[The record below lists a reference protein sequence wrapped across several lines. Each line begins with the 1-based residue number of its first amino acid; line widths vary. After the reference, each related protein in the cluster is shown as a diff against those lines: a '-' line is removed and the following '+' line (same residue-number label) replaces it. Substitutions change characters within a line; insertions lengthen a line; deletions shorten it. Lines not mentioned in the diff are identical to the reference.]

1 MKPKPNFTPNDLFR
15 AHFDQILNPDH
26 PLLILAS
33 RIDWNKFDKEIAS
46 CFHDQIG
53 RPGINIR
60 IMVALLYLKATY
72 NLSDEQLLER
82 WLENPYW
89 QAFCGF
95 THFQHELPV
104 DPSSLSRWR
113 KRVKPE
119 RIEFLLKVI
128 IETAIEMKAISKADL
143 KQVNVDTTVQEK
155 AICFPTDSRLYQKA
169 RLLLVR
175 RARQLGIK
183 LHETFHKEGREAL
196 IKQAKYSHAKQFKR
210 AAKEEKKLWI
220 LLGRIVRVL
229 EKKAIDKETGQMQ
242 DEKLRT
248 LLEMS
253 NRLLKQT
260 KTSKNKLYSLHAPEV
275 QCIAKGKIH
284 KRYEFGCKVGLVSSS
299 KSNWVL
305 GIQAFEGSP
314 FDGHTLNV
322 CISQMESLTGS
333 HPEDV
338 IVDKGYRG
346 HDYKGTATVRIVNRV
361 SRSFPNWMRKL
372 LKRRSAIEPV
382 IGHLKSDHRMERNH
396 LKGVNGDKI
405 NAIMAG
411 IGFNLRKLLRWVHFV
426 LNYLMSVVLR
436 VILSMRLSPDLSFSS
451 L

>member
-1 MKPKPNFTPNDLFR
+1 
-15 AHFDQILNPDH
+15 
-26 PLLILAS
+26 
-33 RIDWNKFDKEIAS
+33 
-46 CFHDQIG
+46 
-53 RPGINIR
+53 
-60 IMVALLYLKATY
+60 
-72 NLSDEQLLER
+72 
-82 WLENPYW
+82 
-89 QAFCGF
+89 
-95 THFQHELPV
+95 
-104 DPSSLSRWR
+104 
-113 KRVKPE
+113 
-119 RIEFLLKVI
+119 
-128 IETAIEMKAISKADL
+128 
-143 KQVNVDTTVQEK
+143 
-155 AICFPTDSRLYQKA
+155 
-169 RLLLVR
+169 
-175 RARQLGIK
+175 
-183 LHETFHKEGREAL
+183 
-196 IKQAKYSHAKQFKR
+196 
-210 AAKEEKKLWI
+210 
-220 LLGRIVRVL
+220 
-229 EKKAIDKETGQMQ
+229 
-242 DEKLRT
+242 
-248 LLEMS
+248 MS

-338 IVDKGYRG
+338 IVDRGYRG
-346 HDYKGTATVRIVNRV
+346 HDYKGTATVRIVNRI

-382 IGHLKSDHRMERNH
+382 IGHLKSDHRMDRNH

-426 LNYLMSVVLR
+426 LNYLMSVVLGVIFR
-436 VILSMRLSPDLSFSS
+436 VRLSPDLSFSS